1 MAFLPHDVLCY
12 LSYCFGLIKIIYT
25 QELCAMEDLIA
36 DYVELRTEMTGRV
49 ITEQTIHSSPGTSF
63 AQAAKLHKLVAL
75 ACAMTG
81 DPAFAR
87 QARKR
92 FL

>member
-1 MAFLPHDVLCY
+1 
-12 LSYCFGLIKIIYT
+12 
-25 QELCAMEDLIA
+25 MEDLIA
-36 DYVELRTEMTGRV
+36 DFVELKTEMSGRV
-49 ITEQTIHSSPGTSF
+49 ITEQTIHSSPGICF

-75 ACAMTG
+75 ARTMTS

-87 QARKR
+87 QARRR